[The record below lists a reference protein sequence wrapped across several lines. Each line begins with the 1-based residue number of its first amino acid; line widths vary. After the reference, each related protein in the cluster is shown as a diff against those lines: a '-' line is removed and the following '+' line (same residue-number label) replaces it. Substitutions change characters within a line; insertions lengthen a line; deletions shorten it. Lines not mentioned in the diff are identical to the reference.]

1 MEAFLYPFID
11 GKVGN
16 TSQVIHSISK
26 STNLKELI
34 DLIVL
39 QNTTQIVYVPNE
51 GVYWLRKGNK
61 QPVAMKTDMDLEI
74 CKNEYSGGKSI
85 RIACTAVEKSSLG
98 L

>member
-26 STNLKELI
+26 STDLKELI

-51 GVYWLRKGNK
+51 GAHWLRKGNK

-74 CKNEYSGGKSI
+74 CKSI
-85 RIACTAVEKSSLG
+85 VVGNQSE
-98 L
+98 